1 MDLFITGEKV
11 DIKPIGENDTDM
23 VKRWYSEHGLYGFAT
38 GRKNIEEILQVSP
51 GSFVSG
57 IYTKDEIL
65 IGLIAGDFKNINE
78 KVVWIRTFL
87 IDAGWQRK
95 KFGTFSFDLL
105 CRHLAENYNVKRIY
119 LSVPKKNRAGINFWI
134 KMGMYCVKTV
144 KNSEAEKNCEVL
156 IFEKV
161 L

>member
-119 LSVPKKNRAGINFWI
+119 LSVPKKKQGRN
-134 KMGMYCVKTV
+134 
-144 KNSEAEKNCEVL
+144 
-156 IFEKV
+156 
-161 L
+161 